1 MLCLTTFLLIDG
13 QEFTARE
20 VAAQYKFYLAFE
32 NNNCDDYVT
41 EKLERAYEVGAI
53 PIADGPRDYSG
64 FDATGSAVLTL
75 DAFNNS
81 PKKLGRYVQQL
92 DQDDELYLSRLR
104 YKVPKDPQY
113 TPTTK
118 DLSNAFLRTWA
129 MNDSLSV
136 LGPDNRG
143 AECGVCELA
152 HDLTE
157 GVVKLD
163 LSRKI
168 GVDRSC
174 IMEKHKHVTWILE
187 FYWWV
192 VLPALLGVALVLYTL
207 TRKPVQ
213 RYLLG
218 VLYPIVPSGWIPR
231 QYSSVAQ
238 SEYSKAMNHI
248 S

>member
-1 MLCLTTFLLIDG
+1 MAILIIDG
-13 QEFTARE
+13 EEFSAHE
-20 VAAQYKFYLAFE
+20 VAAQYKFYLAIE

-53 PIADGPRDYSG
+53 PIADGPRDYSRY
-64 FDATGSAVLTL
+64 DATGSAVVTL
-75 DAFNNS
+75 DAFDNS
-81 PKKLGRYVQQL
+81 PKKLGQYIQQL

-136 LGPDNRG
+136 WGPDDRG

-163 LSRKI
+163 LSKKI

-174 IMEKHKHVTWILE
+174 IMDKHKHVTWILE
-187 FYWWV
+187 FHWWI
-192 VLPALLGVALVLYTL
+192 VLPALLGVTLALFML

-218 VLYPIVPSGWIPR
+218 VLYPIVPSGWIPG
-231 QYSSVAQ
+231 QYSRVGQA
-238 SEYSKAMNHI
+238 EYSKAMDHI
-248 S
+248 N

>member
-1 MLCLTTFLLIDG
+1 MIIDG
-13 QEFTARE
+13 EEFSAHE
-20 VAAQYKFYLAFE
+20 VAAQYKFYLALE

-53 PIADGPRDYSG
+53 PIADGPRDYSR

-75 DAFNNS
+75 DAFDNS
-81 PKKLGRYVQQL
+81 PKKLGRYIQQL

-118 DLSNAFLRTWA
+118 DLSNVFLRTWA
-129 MNDSLSV
+129 INDSLSV
-136 LGPDNRG
+136 WGPNNRG

-163 LSRKI
+163 LSKKI

-174 IMEKHKHVTWILE
+174 IVGKHKHVTWILE
-187 FYWWV
+187 YHWWIT
-192 VLPALLGVALVLYTL
+192 LPALILIALLCVLVRRS
-207 TRKPVQ
+207 TRG
-213 RYLLG
+213 YLLG
-218 VLYPIVPSGWIPR
+218 VLCSVVPSGWIPR
-231 QYSSVAQ
+231 QYNRVAQ
-238 SEYSKAMNHI
+238 SAEYSKPLELIN
-248 S
+248 